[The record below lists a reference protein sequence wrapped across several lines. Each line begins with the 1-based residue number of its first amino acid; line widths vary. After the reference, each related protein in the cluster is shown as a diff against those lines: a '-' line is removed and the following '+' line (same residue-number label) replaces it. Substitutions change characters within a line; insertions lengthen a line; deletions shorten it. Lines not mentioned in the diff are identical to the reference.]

1 MESVLDFIPH
11 LLLSVSMTVESAD
24 HPRWKGFIAAG
35 AVICCWTGFNIV
47 SRLGGKSVLTPFDIT
62 ALRFTVSGLLMLP
75 VFFMFGN
82 QLPWRRLVVLALV
95 GGTVYSLLAYSGF
108 ALAPAAHAGILING
122 GVPLATALIAWLWL
136 KDKPS
141 KRALIALFI
150 AATGVL
156 VIGIQSLGAAHP
168 DTPQEWL
175 GDLFFI
181 CAACLWA
188 TYGILVRLW
197 HVRPV
202 DAMSGI
208 AVTSAAIYLP
218 VYILFLPK
226 ALTAAS
232 LNDILLQAVY
242 QGMVAALV
250 AAFCYAY
257 ATLSLGSS
265 VASLMLAIIP
275 ATSALLAVPLLGE
288 AVTGITG
295 LGVVLVT
302 VGATMGA
309 LLRKK

>member
-1 MESVLDFIPH
+1 
-11 LLLSVSMTVESAD
+11 MTVESVD

-35 AVICCWTGFNIV
+35 TVICCWTGFNIV
-47 SRLGGKSVLTPFDIT
+47 SRLGGKSVLTPFDMT
-62 ALRFTVSGLLMLP
+62 ALRFMVSGLFMLP
-75 VFFMFGN
+75 VFFIFSN
-82 QLPWRRLVVLALV
+82 QLPWRRLVVLAWV
-95 GGTVYSLLAYSGF
+95 GGTMYALLAYSGF

-141 KRALIALFI
+141 GRALVALTL
-150 AATGVL
+150 AASGVL
-156 VIGIQSLGAAHP
+156 IIGVQSLGAPHP

-181 CAACLWA
+181 GAACLWA
-188 TYGILVRLW
+188 SYGILVRLW

-208 AVTSAAIYLP
+208 AVTSAVLYLP

-226 ALTAAS
+226 ALAAAS

-265 VASLMLAIIP
+265 AASLMLAIVP

-288 AVTGITG
+288 TITAITG
-295 LGVVLVT
+295 LGVLLVT
-302 VGATMGA
+302 AGATMGA
-309 LLRKK
+309 WSGGRWR